1 MSPPCPNTSPRVPPS
16 LPRRCLEMLYPLSL
30 ALPALLLLLLAVLR
44 FLWPEGAQ
52 PSWLAG
58 LQYRGARGALAW
70 AATWQRQKLEQTTL
84 LASQSQQ
91 QALEWCLRGA
101 SGSRGSLLGSTG
113 VFPKGWE
120 DLARRKETPFPTTTI
135 GFSPLGSDLM
145 QNLCPT
151 PARWRWGSKSGSR
164 ASLLPQLYSSLRVPT
179 IWP

>member
-1 MSPPCPNTSPRVPPS
+1 
-16 LPRRCLEMLYPLSL
+16 MLYPLSL

-52 PSWLAG
+52 PSWFAG

-70 AATWQRQKLEQTTL
+70 AATWQRQKLEQTTQ

-101 SGSRGSLLGSTG
+101 SGSPGSLLGSTG

-120 DLARRKETPFPTTTI
+120 GLARRKATP
-135 GFSPLGSDLM
+135 SPPPPLD
-145 QNLCPT
+145 
-151 PARWRWGSKSGSR
+151 
-164 ASLLPQLYSSLRVPT
+164 SLPLAL
-179 IWP
+179 I